1 MSIDNHSDIQRYAM
15 VGPAPAIGSFFDWR
29 RAHIQEPS
37 WADTLSP
44 ADDVRTKQTGAYLV
58 GRFALA
64 EPLHLIVGGRWSDW
78 KTKQM
83 YFGSRREYRIK
94 NQFTPYAGLTYDIND
109 TYTAYASYTEI
120 FQPQNARDTSG
131 GILPPIKG
139 KSYELGLKAA
149 YLEGRL
155 NTSAALFQTR
165 QDNLAQVI
173 PGSSIPGFPNM
184 QASRAASGAKVE
196 GIDLEASG
204 QILPDWNIG
213 ASYTHFTTK
222 DASGNPIN
230 TNHPRSLFKL
240 YTTYRLPGALHRLTV
255 GGGVDWQSRMYQAA
269 ASPRGNV
276 EVEQDSY
283 ALVSLMARFD
293 FNKKLSAT
301 LNVNNLFDKK
311 YYDQIGFYSQGW
323 WGAPRNVM
331 LNLRAQY

>member
-1 MSIDNHSDIQRYAM
+1 
-15 VGPAPAIGSFFDWR
+15 
-29 RAHIQEPS
+29 
-37 WADTLSP
+37 
-44 ADDVRTKQTGAYLV
+44 
-58 GRFALA
+58 
-64 EPLHLIVGGRWSDW
+64 
-78 KTKQM
+78 
-83 YFGSRREYRIK
+83 
-94 NQFTPYAGLTYDIND
+94 
-109 TYTAYASYTEI
+109 
-120 FQPQNARDTSG
+120 
-131 GILPPIKG
+131 
-139 KSYELGLKAA
+139 
-149 YLEGRL
+149 
-155 NTSAALFQTR
+155 
-165 QDNLAQVI
+165 
-173 PGSSIPGFPNM
+173 M

-293 FNKKLSAT
+293 FNK
-301 LNVNNLFDKK
+301 NCR
-311 YYDQIGFYSQGW
+311 QH
-323 WGAPRNVM
+323 
-331 LNLRAQY
+331 

>member
-1 MSIDNHSDIQRYAM
+1 MERLENQTDVFWLAPRIQ
-15 VGPAPAIGSFFDWR
+15 D
-29 RAHIQEPS
+29 QES
-37 WADTLSP
+37 
-44 ADDVRTKQTGAYLV
+44 V
-58 GRFALA
+58 
-64 EPLHLIVGGRWSDW
+64 H
-78 KTKQM
+78 
-83 YFGSRREYRIK
+83 
-94 NQFTPYAGLTYDIND
+94 PYAGLTYDIND

-293 FNKKLSAT
+293 FNK
-301 LNVNNLFDKK
+301 NCR
-311 YYDQIGFYSQGW
+311 QH
-323 WGAPRNVM
+323 
-331 LNLRAQY
+331 